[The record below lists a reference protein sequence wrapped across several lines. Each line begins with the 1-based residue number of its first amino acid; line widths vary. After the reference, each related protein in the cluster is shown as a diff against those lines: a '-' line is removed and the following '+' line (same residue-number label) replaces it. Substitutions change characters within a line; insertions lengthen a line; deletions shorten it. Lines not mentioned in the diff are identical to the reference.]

1 MKENNIRLRNKKLIV
16 SKNDKKKIIKLKPFA
31 YDSTRR
37 IQKKWKTFWNV
48 KQTITHDIHIYSNL
62 KFSK

>member
-37 IQKKWKTFWNV
+37 IQKKMENV
-48 KQTITHDIHIYSNL
+48 LECQANHHT
-62 KFSK
+62 